1 MSDTAIRE
9 QVATKPTT
17 TQDRAELLR
26 QTVRQMMVGLRMM
39 KLVTKQLTADVPRE
53 VAQMGEGQYHAVH
66 ALFEHERLKA
76 GELAERCHVSEPTIS
91 KMLKGLE
98 HGGLV
103 ERQTDPENRRIV
115 WVSLTPRG
123 RALHDKMATHFE
135 SALVRVMDGLS
146 DDQLRDL
153 IAAFGHLARLVEG
166 DERRRPPKT
175 RDEPPH
181 ERGTTRD

>member
-1 MSDTAIRE
+1 MTDAAVRE
-9 QVATKPTT
+9 QLATTPTA
-17 TQDRAELLR
+17 TQDRTELLR

-39 KLVTKQLTADVPRE
+39 KLVIKQLTAEVPPE
-53 VAQMGEGQYHAVH
+53 VAQMGEGQYHAVQ
-66 ALFEHERLKA
+66 ALFEQERLKA

-103 ERQTDPENRRIV
+103 ERHTDPENRRIV

-123 RALHDKMATHFE
+123 RALHDKMIAHFE
-135 SALVRVMDGLS
+135 SALVRVMDSLS

-153 IAAFGHLARLVEG
+153 IAAFGHLAQLVEG

-175 RDEPPH
+175 RDERPTD
-181 ERGTTRD
+181 GA

>member
-1 MSDTAIRE
+1 MNRGARMTDAAVRE
-9 QVATKPTT
+9 QVATKPIATE
-17 TQDRAELLR
+17 DRAELLR

-39 KLVTKQLTADVPRE
+39 KLVIKQLTADVPRE

-66 ALFEHERLKA
+66 ALFEHDRLKA
-76 GELAERCHVSEPTIS
+76 GELAERCHVSEPTVS

-103 ERQTDPENRRIV
+103 ERQTDPANRRVV
-115 WVSLTPRG
+115 WVSLTPHG
-123 RALHDKMATHFE
+123 RALHDKMVAHFE

-153 IAAFGHLARLVEG
+153 IAAFGHLAQLVEG

-175 RDEPPH
+175 RD
-181 ERGTTRD
+181 

>member
-1 MSDTAIRE
+1 MTDTAVRE
-9 QVATKPTT
+9 QVATTPAATG
-17 TQDRAELLR
+17 DRAELLR

-66 ALFEHERLKA
+66 ALFEHEPLKA

-98 HGGLV
+98 HSGLV
-103 ERQTDPENRRIV
+103 ERKTDPENRRIV
-115 WVSLTPRG
+115 WVSLTPLG
-123 RALHDKMATHFE
+123 RALHDKMIAHFE
-135 SALVRVMDGLS
+135 CALVRVMDNLT

-153 IAAFGHLARLVEG
+153 LAAFGHLALLVEG
-166 DERRRPPKT
+166 DERRRSPKT
-175 RDEPPH
+175 RN
-181 ERGTTRD
+181 